1 MIDVKSIVLLLLTM
15 ALAACAGVSSRSVSV
30 EFSSKEIVVGTPIL
44 MRADHFSAWFQ
55 YGEQVTQREITIW
68 DDYCNIRIKGASR
81 PESWY
86 WKEGRYRITGFT
98 WFDDMCSRKDC
109 DLVQRYQLETL
120 SGVEAAEISCRYR
133 YAFGDY
139 QALTGPHI
147 LSPQQLD
154 AILGDYLNL
163 VEPQ

>member
-1 MIDVKSIVLLLLTM
+1 MKSIVLLLLAM
-15 ALAACAGVSSRSVSV
+15 VLAACAGITSRSVPV
-30 EFSSKEIVVGTPIL
+30 EFSSKEIVVGAPIL
-44 MRADHFSAWFQ
+44 IRAEHFSAWFQ
-55 YGEQVTQREITIW
+55 YGEQVTQRQLTIW

-86 WKEGRYRITGFT
+86 WEEGRYRIKGFN
-98 WFDDMCSRKDC
+98 WFDDMCSRRDC
-109 DLVQRYQLETL
+109 DLVQLYQLETL
-120 SGVEAAEISCRYR
+120 SGVEAAELTCRYR
-133 YAFGDY
+133 YAFSDIQG
-139 QALTGPHI
+139 LTGPHF